1 MLETITLLPGVRFH
15 SCRDNRF
22 KQGALSIQ
30 FVRPMEKEEAAANAL
45 LPAVLLRGSEE
56 YPDLRAITMHLDD
69 LYGAAVSALV
79 RRIGD
84 YQTTGL
90 YCNFMEDKFALAG
103 DEILKPMLDFVF
115 QLLLKPRLSGAGF
128 LPSFVES
135 EKKNL
140 ISTIESEINDKRV
153 YAAGKLLK
161 ILCAGDSFAL
171 PRLGET
177 EDVKKITAQGLYD
190 HYRRLLTESPIELFY
205 VGSTPPEEV
214 AELLKRYLQ
223 KLPRQEAEL
232 LPQTACAPS
241 KEQHVT
247 EIMNVAQG
255 KLCMGF
261 LTPITNRSE
270 EFAAMQVMNTV
281 FGGGMTS
288 KLFMNVREKLSL
300 CYYVGSGYYGSKGV
314 LTVSAGIDSD
324 KEEVARQEILT
335 QLEDCCNGKIT
346 EEELFAAK
354 EALLSTLE
362 TVHDSPGAMENYY
375 AVGALSGMKL
385 DRTAHMEA
393 VASVTA
399 EQVAQAARSCKYYA
413 SFFLKGEPQ

>member
-30 FVRPMEKEEAAANAL
+30 FVRPMKKEEAAYNAL

-90 YCNFMEDKFALAG
+90 YCNFMEDKFALEG
-103 DEILKPMLDFVF
+103 DEILRPMLDFVF
-115 QLLLKPRLSGAGF
+115 QLLLKPRLSDGGF

-140 ISTIESEINDKRV
+140 VSTIESEINDKRV
-153 YAAGKLLK
+153 YAGGKLLK
-161 ILCAGDSFAL
+161 ILCAGDSFSV

-177 EDVKKITAQGLYD
+177 EDVKKITARGLYD
-190 HYRRLLTESPIELFY
+190 HYRRLLQESPIELFY

-214 AELLKRYLQ
+214 AEILKSYLR
-223 KLPRQEAEL
+223 KIPRQTTQL

-241 KEQHVT
+241 EQQHVT
-247 EIMNVAQG
+247 ESMNVTQG

-270 EFAAMQVMNTV
+270 DFAAMQVMNTV

-288 KLFMNVREKLSL
+288 KLFMNVREKLAL
-300 CYYVGSGYYGSKGV
+300 CYYIGSGYYGSKGV

-324 KEEVARQEILT
+324 KEEITRKEILA
-335 QLEDCCNGKIT
+335 QLEDCRNGNIT
-346 EEELFAAK
+346 EEELSAAK

-375 AVGALSGMKL
+375 AVGALNGMNL

-393 VASVTA
+393 VAAVTV
-399 EQVAQAARSCKYYA
+399 EQVAEASKTCQYQA
-413 SFFLKGEPQ
+413 SFFLKGESQ